1 MSTGILQACISKK
14 RGIMGHLKIVV
25 DHEKIDY
32 SGPFNANDLFRMI
45 ENFVFERGF
54 DKKQDKD
61 FEQNTE
67 HGKFIEWQISPWK
80 KITDY
85 IRYII
90 KVRVLGYDIVKI
102 DSVNDGKKTK
112 VDNGRVVIVIDGF
125 MEYDYDNK
133 WDDRPFLFFLRT
145 IYDYFVFKA
154 YTERFEQRLVHDINH
169 LHSHTEKFF
178 NLYRHYSVISKAA
191 P

>member
-1 MSTGILQACISKK
+1 
-14 RGIMGHLKIVV
+14 MGHLKIVV
-25 DHEKIDY
+25 EHEKIDY
-32 SGPFNANDLFRMI
+32 SGPFNAGDLFRTI

-61 FEQNTE
+61 FEQNTA

-80 KITDY
+80 KVTDY

-90 KVRVLGYDIVKI
+90 KVRVLGYDISKANA
-102 DSVNDGKKTK
+102 SNNGKKIK
-112 VDNGRVVIVIDGF
+112 IDNGRVIIVIDGF
-125 MEYDYDNK
+125 VEYDYESR
-133 WDDRPFLFFLRT
+133 WEGRPFLFFLRT

-154 YTERFEQRLVHDINH
+154 YTERFEQRLVHDVNH
-169 LHSHTEKFF
+169 LHDQLERFF
-178 NLYRHYSVISKAA
+178 NLYRHYAVISRKG